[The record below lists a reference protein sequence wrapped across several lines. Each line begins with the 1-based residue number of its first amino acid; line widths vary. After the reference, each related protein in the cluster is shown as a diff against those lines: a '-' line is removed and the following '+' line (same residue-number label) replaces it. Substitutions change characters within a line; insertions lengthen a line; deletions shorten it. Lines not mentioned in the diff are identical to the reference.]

1 MGKGSSAFLQGTS
14 LQVMRQEAATK
25 VIQRHV
31 AQEKYINPHKPGFRK
46 KQYNYPWMEDG
57 NQWSSTSAV
66 PQLKLYT
73 SIPCKCITGPI
84 HKKCGS
90 KTKRVN
96 F

>member
-57 NQWSSTSAV
+57 NQWWSSTSAERW
-66 PQLKLYT
+66 PPL
-73 SIPCKCITGPI
+73 S
-84 HKKCGS
+84 S
-90 KTKRVN
+90 RVDLSLPPHTLVA